1 MKQNLAV
8 RAIYRARLLVLV
20 PLFLHLLLIL
30 GLNPKVY
37 AAGNTAVPVVNTTIS
52 VAKTGSEPFDSKTWD
67 GTLATAGMDSSEDN
81 TVTRLQDSITYLVE
95 VSVNDNDVPSLTS
108 TVQLDKRQAWIDIPT
123 GCKTDPKEVNPVS
136 SISADKRTLFCNLG
150 PAVEGT
156 TRAFYPVA
164 RAIAASY
171 DGSEITLNDQ
181 HVSATVSSQAQG
193 SNVATAGPTDV
204 TVTANFRVDTTKE
217 LQVTALDPATGK
229 PLYIAPAHK
238 GADGTTNGAV
248 VEYVIKVKYQKGSM
262 LADAPNEAGGD
273 FEQDYLLLDHYTDDN
288 DNNSKAITSSSGVPI
303 NVSTGAVLYTWDP
316 QKPPCELVGN
326 HGANASVTCTQVN
339 HILDQL
345 GPTLTPDGVNDP
357 NIAIDLKNIDVRDPD
372 NDSNLIELRINV
384 WYSEPTDIANH
395 QSCPPYPCT
404 SHTVNSVGVYSAT
417 GGAGGTPTVLGFN
430 PVSTEDANNNNLL
443 NYNGQGEPF
452 PDYVTYPLAYR
463 VPGGWVT
470 AKGFDGTW
478 VPNKT
483 GARQYALGATIPFLL
498 NIWDYRFVDG
508 AKSQVCDKIDT
519 NQFEYAGLS
528 TPNRTDMTYAW
539 NLNQQY
545 NPNIVSWGPLVTTFS
560 SDHLGLVTYL
570 YSDDPHTGLQAQ
582 RDETCDDD
590 VNGDGKFVLDGVN
603 QTTQQADAPNDWV
616 TDPALLGGAAN
627 VSKLRMQSVI
637 NKDLLL
643 SLDPTSTRMA
653 FITNHLL
660 KIKPTATGYKN
671 SATGVIYLPNY
682 ITARNDSGP
691 NGTWGAWKNISSV
704 SVDPENI
711 GFSFADYDA
720 DRVILVPSSIALEK
734 YTAPRGLKVVRGGDR
749 VQFIL
754 KPEVFGSWN
763 PSITTASL
771 VDSLPVGTDYVLGSE
786 RFSVDG
792 GTTWLN
798 RADYLASTPSVSLSS
813 AENTNLRSIKWDFA
827 DVNTGDQLPM
837 IRYSVDVDPKL
848 TTGTFINT
856 ATLSS
861 DIGVDGT
868 DADTAS
874 DPVKVK
880 YQLNIL
886 ANFGLD
892 VFKDV
897 DYPIHGRN
905 EPFEFELVYTN
916 LGGEDYSGGDFIDIL
931 PYNNDGS
938 GQNSSGLASTR
949 YPSSKFNGSYAVS
962 KVTANNSEVFY
973 ATNAASNTIQQDP
986 CHESNQPTGK
996 VPTAGD
1002 LCYLMYVNNGNKY
1015 AGGSASGTGATA
1027 WTACNSLAPLSCGSL
1042 TPESITGLRFTT
1054 PALSGAGGGK
1064 SVLIQL
1070 SPTGNIG
1077 GTPDLD
1083 AHGKV
1088 TAASTGDIYTN
1099 NFGGRVPELSLQVI
1113 ANDVSVTIVPSTIGD
1128 RVWLDANG
1136 NGLQDMT
1143 ENGIAGVEVKLQ
1155 CGNNSVTTKTL
1166 ADLAS
1171 TPENEAGL
1179 YQFSSLTGGNAA
1191 SVLVPG
1197 ASCTL
1202 TVDTNQTA
1210 LLNYPLTRT
1219 NAEGDSSN
1227 DSVTDLKDSDASL
1240 NSGLANIEFTAD
1252 STSKD
1257 NQGFDF
1263 GFKPNLN
1270 LGNYV
1275 WYDQDMD
1282 GIQDAN
1288 EAGIDQISVALYDNA
1303 TCTGSEI
1310 ANTTTTKTG
1319 WYEFNNLVNTSYCL
1333 KFTAPNNWTLSPANA
1348 TSDTLD
1354 SDAVVTGV
1362 VNQFVIKDI
1371 NLTAIDYSYD
1381 VGLFHAQCT
1390 APLVPMGSQAIM
1402 PAYGT
1407 SPWHHPNAYNVEVG
1421 DLNLIGFCLEKQ
1433 DADPIVD
1440 DRFKVNASDRQS
1452 LSATRIDYLRRLF
1465 SALGDLEVLASVKTE
1480 FGTATQSLDTLL
1492 QNLVWYYTNWNEDY
1506 SKVETAIDDTAWTAS
1521 QKTAMKALGQ
1531 LILDRTQGVNGQ
1543 TQYSITEVYWLHNQ
1557 TDTSRQDLI
1566 VPTNY
1571 VFPDEQCTL
1580 PKLVD
1585 VQLTKTL
1592 SASTAKR
1599 GDTLTYELTATN
1611 QGPSTATQIKI
1622 TDQLPSGVS
1631 LKTGV
1636 APLAQQG
1643 SYDPVTGIWDLGNLS
1658 TGQTVNLVITV
1669 TVD

>member
-1 MKQNLAV
+1 MNQNLAV
-8 RAIYRARLLVLV
+8 RIPFWARFLVLA
-20 PLFLHLLLIL
+20 PLLLTFLLIL
-30 GLNPKVY
+30 GFIPRSY
-37 AAGNTAVPVVNTTIS
+37 AAGNTAAPVVNTTIS
-52 VAKTGSEPFDSKTWD
+52 VAKTGSEPFDSTTWD
-67 GTLATAGMDSSEDN
+67 GNLATAGMDASEDN
-81 TVTRLQDSITYLVE
+81 KVTRLQDSITYLVE
-95 VSVNDNDVPSLTS
+95 VSVNDNDVQSLTS
-108 TVQLDKRQAWIDIPT
+108 TVQLDKRQAWIEIPT
-123 GCKTDPKEVNPVS
+123 GCKTDPQEVNPVS
-136 SISADKRTLFCNLG
+136 SISTDKRTLFCNLG

-181 HVSATVSSQAQG
+181 HVNATVSSQAQG

-238 GADGTTNGAV
+238 GADGTTNGSV

-288 DNNSKAITSSSGVPI
+288 NNNNTKAVTSSSGVPI
-303 NVSTGAVLYTWDP
+303 NVSTNAVLYTWDSK
-316 QKPPCELVGN
+316 KPACELVGN
-326 HGANASVTCTQVN
+326 HGPNASVTCTQVN

-372 NDSNLIELRINV
+372 NDSNLIELRLNV
-384 WYSEPTDIANH
+384 WYSEPADIATH
-395 QSCPPYPCT
+395 QGCPPYPCT
-404 SHTVNSVGVYSAT
+404 VQTINSVGVYDST
-417 GGAGGTPTVLGFN
+417 SGTPKVIGFN
-430 PVSTEDANNNNLL
+430 PVSTEDVSNNNLL
-443 NYNGQGEPF
+443 NYNGVGEPF
-452 PDYVTYPLAYR
+452 PDYVTYPLIYSG
-463 VPGGWVT
+463 PGSWT
-470 AKGFDGTW
+470 AAKGFDGPW
-478 VPNKT
+478 PPSKT
-483 GARQYALGATIPFLL
+483 GAKKYALGATIPILL
-498 NIWDYRFVDG
+498 NIWDYRFING
-508 AKSQVCDKIDT
+508 ARSQLCEKLDT
-519 NQFEYAGLS
+519 DQFEYVGLAE
-528 TPNRTDMTYAW
+528 PNRTDLGYGW
-539 NLNQQY
+539 NHTEY
-545 NPNIVSWGPLVTTFS
+545 NPNIVSWGPTVNTYS
-560 SDHLGLVTYL
+560 ADKLGLITYL
-570 YSDDPHTGLQAQ
+570 YSDDPHSGLLAQ
-582 RDETCDDD
+582 RDETCEDD

-603 QTTQQADAPNDWV
+603 QTSQLADAPNDWV
-616 TDPALLGGAAN
+616 TDPALIGGTAK
-627 VSKLRMQSVI
+627 VSKLRMQTVL
-637 NKDLLL
+637 NKSFLL
-643 SLDPTSTRMA
+643 SLDPTTTRMA

-660 KIKPTATGYKN
+660 KIKPSATGYTN
-671 SATGVIYLPNY
+671 STTGVTYLPNY
-682 ITARNDSGP
+682 MAIRNDGST
-691 NGTWGAWKNISSV
+691 GTWGAWKDMSGISI
-704 SVDPENI
+704 DPDNA
-711 GFSFADYDA
+711 GFSYAGYDA
-720 DRVILVPSSIALEK
+720 DRVVIVPSSIALEK
-734 YTAPRGLKVVRGGDR
+734 YTEPRGLKVVRGGDR

-754 KPEVFGSWN
+754 KPQVFGSWN
-763 PSITTASL
+763 PSITTATL
-771 VDSLPVGTDYVLGSE
+771 TDSLPVGTDYVLGSE

-813 AENTNLRSIKWDFA
+813 AENTALRSLKWDFA

-848 TTGTFINT
+848 TTGTFINN
-856 ATLSS
+856 ATLTS
-861 DIGVDGT
+861 DIGVDGS

-916 LGGEDYSGGDFIDIL
+916 LGGEDYSSGDFIDIL

-949 YPSSKFNGSYAVS
+949 HPSSKFNGIYAVS
-962 KVTANNSEVFY
+962 KVTASHSEVFY
-973 ATNAASNTIQQDP
+973 ATNAASNSIQQDP
-986 CHESNQPTGK
+986 CHESNQPSGK
-996 VPTAGD
+996 IPAAGD

-1015 AGGSASGTGATA
+1015 AGGNVSGTGATP
-1027 WTACNSLAPLSCGSL
+1027 WTACTSLAPLSCGAL

-1054 PALSGAGGGK
+1054 PALTGAAGGK
-1064 SVLIQL
+1064 SVLVQL

-1083 AHGKV
+1083 ANGKV

-1113 ANDVSVTIVPSTIGD
+1113 ANDVSVTIVPNAIGNF
-1128 RVWLDANG
+1128 VWLDTNG
-1136 NGLQDMT
+1136 DGLQDPNET
-1143 ENGIAGVEVKLQ
+1143 GIPGVQVKLQ
-1155 CGNNSVTTKTL
+1155 CGTKSVTTTTL
-1166 ADLAS
+1166 ADNAS

-1179 YQFSSLTGGNAA
+1179 YQFSNLAGGNAA
-1191 SVLVPG
+1191 NVLLSG

-1202 TVDTNQTA
+1202 SIDPNEANLV
-1210 LLNYPLTRT
+1210 NYPLTST

-1227 DSVTDLKDSDASL
+1227 DRVTDLKDNDASF
-1240 NSGLANIEFTAD
+1240 NSGLASIDFTAD
-1252 STSKD
+1252 STGKD

-1263 GFKPNLN
+1263 GFKPNFS

-1310 ANTTTTKTG
+1310 ANTMTTKTG

-1333 KFTAPNNWTLSPANA
+1333 KFTAPNNWVLSPA
-1348 TSDTLD
+1348 DTTGDLLD
-1354 SDAVVTGV
+1354 SDAVVTGIA
-1362 VNQFVIKDI
+1362 NQFVIKDI
-1371 NLTAIDYSYD
+1371 NLTATDYSYD

-1452 LSATRIDYLRRLF
+1452 LSATRIDHLRRLF

-1521 QKTAMKALGQ
+1521 QKIAMKALGQ
-1531 LILDRTQGVNGQ
+1531 LILDRTQGANGQ

-1585 VQLTKTL
+1585 VQLTKIL